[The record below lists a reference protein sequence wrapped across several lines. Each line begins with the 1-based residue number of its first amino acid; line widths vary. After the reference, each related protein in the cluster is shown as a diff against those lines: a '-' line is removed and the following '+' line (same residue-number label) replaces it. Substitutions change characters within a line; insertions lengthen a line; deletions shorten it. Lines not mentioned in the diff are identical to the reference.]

1 MTKQNKKPEPAPE
14 ALSFMDLIRKVG
26 NDTLASMRQ
35 DLADGNLPASK
46 KKPKS
51 KTKPTSK
58 D

>member
-1 MTKQNKKPEPAPE
+1 MTKQNKKPEPAAE

-26 NDTLASMRQ
+26 NDTLASMRK
-35 DLADGNLPASK
+35 DLADGKLPASK
-46 KKPKS
+46 KKPRS

>member
-1 MTKQNKKPEPAPE
+1 MTKQNKKPAPAPE

-26 NDTLASMRQ
+26 NDTVASMRQ
-35 DLADGNLPASK
+35 DLADGKLPASK
-46 KKPKS
+46 KKPQS

>member
-1 MTKQNKKPEPAPE
+1 MTKHNKKPAPAPD

-26 NDTLASMRQ
+26 NDTVASMRQ
-35 DLADGNLPASK
+35 DLADGKLQASK
-46 KKPKS
+46 NKPQS